1 MATSQEAVEKHF
13 AEQDKKWGGPRY
25 FVTGIITLAICV
37 YAIYYMS
44 SLSGCSL
51 QIVP

>member
-1 MATSQEAVEKHF
+1 MATSQEAVEKRF
-13 AEQDKKWGGPRY
+13 AEQDKHWGGPRF
-25 FVTGIITLAICV
+25 FVLGILTLIVCV
-37 YAIYYMS
+37 SAIYYMS